1 MDALGKSVLRI
12 HNIQVAMQQDADP
25 AKGPKTTGSTDMNVG
40 WQLTTQSQSGYV
52 LANDP
57 SVVSSGST
65 LTAIDSGSQI
75 INILEINNVNAAMF
89 TNGYL
94 IAVDE
99 LYLGVDTT
107 ADADQAFTTTLV
119 LECTV
124 EKMDERAA
132 MALALSQS
140 N

>member
-1 MDALGKSVLRI
+1 MAVKKTDSFFLRISTAHGTGAGYQQESYDLGAYVDALGKSVLRI

-65 LTAIDSGSQI
+65 LTRRS
-75 INILEINNVNAAMF
+75 
-89 TNGYL
+89 
-94 IAVDE
+94 
-99 LYLGVDTT
+99 
-107 ADADQAFTTTLV
+107 
-119 LECTV
+119 
-124 EKMDERAA
+124 
-132 MALALSQS
+132 
-140 N
+140 